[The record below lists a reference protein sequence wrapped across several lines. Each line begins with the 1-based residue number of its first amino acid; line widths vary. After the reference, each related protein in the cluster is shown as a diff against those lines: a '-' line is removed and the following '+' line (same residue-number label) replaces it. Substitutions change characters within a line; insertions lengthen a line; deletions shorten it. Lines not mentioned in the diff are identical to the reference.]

1 FVSKHNTPYFR
12 PSCPSLGTM
21 KSTRSMDLLL
31 CPVRAYNIY
40 LDRTT
45 HWLDEVPLAHR
56 HRFLWTLQDPTRSPS
71 IRVLSECFKSLVK
84 DARHLNGIFS
94 QVQIG
99 PHQMRKL
106 SASYA
111 DQVGQEETR
120 VMRIMGFSSLSILRK
135 NYVAWVPPL
144 QVPCVLPG
152 GTFLPQ
158 TDHQMSDSD

>member
-1 FVSKHNTPYFR
+1 
-12 PSCPSLGTM
+12 
-21 KSTRSMDLLL
+21 
-31 CPVRAYNIY
+31 NIY

-120 VMRIMGFSSLSILRK
+120 VMRIMGFSSV
-135 NYVAWVPPL
+135 N
-144 QVPCVLPG
+144 
-152 GTFLPQ
+152 PQ
-158 TDHQMSDSD
+158 EELCCMGSSSSGALCSSRGYFPSSDRPSDV